1 MNTQDYLQQI
11 VAYDKK
17 VSSAIR
23 ERKYVRKRYRS
34 EEEHTDESR
43 EMLRHYEDKVTI
55 YLDEL
60 ADLLLT
66 ISNQI
71 DLIPNFNHRHVL
83 RERYIVGAKWGDIAV
98 NMHYSIRRVYELH
111 EEALVELEKVR
122 QAGDLAEKYI

>member
-23 ERKYVRKRYRS
+23 ERKYVRRRYRA
-34 EEEHTDESR
+34 EEEHTEESR
-43 EMLRHYEDKVTI
+43 EMMRHYEDKVER

-60 ADLLLT
+60 TDLLLT

-71 DLIPNFNHRHVL
+71 DLIPNFNHRQVL
-83 RERYIVGAKWGDIAV
+83 RERYIVGEKWEDIAV
-98 NMHYSIRRVYELH
+98 NMHYSMRRIYKLH
-111 EEALVELEKVR
+111 EEALEELDKVR
-122 QAGDLAEKYI
+122 QAGDLAEKCS